1 LFFKRIEIEN
11 FLSFAKAEFDFENG
25 LILVEG
31 KNGAGKS
38 SLFADAICYC
48 LTGVTTKGDKADD
61 VVNWDC
67 DGDCKVSLYFAY
79 NSREYRVDRY
89 RAYSGVDHKGLS
101 FGNRLVYHRDDVL
114 IEKSTMVATQ
124 SALLEEIKVDIEL
137 LKCTLILSQDNK
149 FNFVDATDKQ
159 QKEILS
165 KIRHVDFEDTL
176 KAVKLK
182 LNAIEA
188 ETFELKSKAAIL
200 KSHLVS
206 PEKLEDMKKLADGFA
221 EEVDAKMVAL
231 KRSRDEYNVRI
242 KDANDA
248 LGKLDSVSEVAVNLK
263 LTNAKEEMSQTL
275 AKTAKLDTMI
285 NMVEKEIKGIGG
297 LKDTCVTCG
306 QDIDRDHA
314 ISLLAAKK
322 RRRDALVQKKS
333 EISVEAEELLILV
346 TELGNEARDIRDSF
360 REYDHRVKL
369 LNSDKA
375 AWLRLG
381 TEIAEERKRENVYL
395 KQYNDAVTMSANIR
409 DKLTEVETKLATV
422 DADVPYYLFWQKAF
436 GDKGVKSFIFDSICG
451 TLTSKA
457 NRFINFLTNGSISI
471 SFDTQSEL
479 KDGSIR
485 EKFECCIV
493 KDGRK
498 VAYRRYSGGE
508 KRRVSLAV
516 DMALSEIM
524 SEFYGTKFNLLVLDE
539 QSNYIDTEG
548 KTEYFNLAKELSKD
562 KCVIIIDHD
571 SLLKTKFDRV
581 ITVKNTDG
589 VSSIG

>member
-1 LFFKRIEIEN
+1 MFFRRIEVEN
-11 FLSFAKAEFDFENG
+11 FLSFIKAEFNFENG

-48 LTGVTTKGDKADD
+48 LTGVTTKGDRADD
-61 VVNWDC
+61 IVNWDC
-67 DGDCKVSLYFAY
+67 DGDCKVSLFFTY
-79 NSREYRVDRY
+79 NSRDYCVTRY
-89 RAYSGVDHKGLS
+89 RAYSGVDHKGVS
-101 FGNRLVYHRDDVL
+101 FGNRLVYYRDDVL
-114 IEKSTMVATQ
+114 VEKSTMVATQ
-124 SALLEEIKVDIEL
+124 NALLEEIKVDTEL
-137 LKCTLILSQDNK
+137 LKCTLILSQDSK
-149 FNFVDATDKQ
+149 FNFVDSTDKQ

-165 KIRHVDFEDTL
+165 KIRNVDFKNILET
-176 KAVKLK
+176 VKLK
-182 LNAIEA
+182 LNAIESEA
-188 ETFELKSKAAIL
+188 FELKSKTAIL
-200 KSHLVS
+200 RSHLVS
-206 PEKLEDMKKLADGFA
+206 FEKLAEIKELADGFDA
-221 EEVDAKMVAL
+221 EIKSKIEAL
-231 KRSRDEYNVRI
+231 KKSRDEYNIRI

-248 LGKLDSVSEVAVNLK
+248 LGKLDSVSEAAVNLK

-297 LKDTCVTCG
+297 LKDICTTCG

-322 RRRDALVQKKS
+322 KRRDALIQKKD
-333 EISVEAEELLILV
+333 EISVEAERLLILV
-346 TELGNEARDIRDSF
+346 TELGNEARSIRDNF
-360 REYDHRVKL
+360 RDYDHKVKI

-395 KQYNDAVTMSANIR
+395 KQYDDALKMSANIM
-409 DKLTEVETKLATV
+409 TKLAEIEIKLAKV
-422 DADVPYYLFWQKAF
+422 DADIPYYLFWQKAF

-471 SFDTQSEL
+471 SFDTQSKL
-479 KDGSIR
+479 KDGSLR
-485 EKFECCIV
+485 EKFECCIT

-498 VAYRRYSGGE
+498 VAYSRYSGGE

-548 KTEYFNLAKELSKD
+548 KTEYFNLAKEMAKD

-581 ITVKNTDG
+581 ITVTNTDG